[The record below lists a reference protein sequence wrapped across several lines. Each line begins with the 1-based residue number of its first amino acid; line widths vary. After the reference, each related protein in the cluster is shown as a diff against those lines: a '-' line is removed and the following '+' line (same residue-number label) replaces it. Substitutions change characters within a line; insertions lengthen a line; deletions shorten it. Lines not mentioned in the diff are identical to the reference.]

1 MISKKNILV
10 LLCFVLFLT
19 SCVSYQQTVYL
30 THDEILE
37 QSEQKNKLFEFRIQ
51 PKDELIIMVSTTDPA
66 SSVPF
71 LRKMGQNKET
81 PQTSTPS
88 EAKLLN
94 YLVDNEGYIDYP
106 VLGRLHVAGQTAG
119 ECQNLIRQKLET
131 YLNEEPNVTVRIANF
146 KISILGEVNNP
157 GTYKVSDD
165 GMNIFQALAEAG
177 DMTLFA
183 NREDVQLLRQD
194 STGRRQVVHLDLTS
208 SEIALSPYYHLQQ
221 NDVIYVKPTKGKVR
235 SRTFGDNS
243 SVWITLTS
251 AFTSIISLIIVAI
264 R

>member
-10 LLCFVLFLT
+10 LLCLTVFLT
-19 SCVSYQQTVYL
+19 GCVSYQKTVYL

-37 QSEQKNKLFEFRIQ
+37 QSEQKNGLFEFRIQ
-51 PKDELIIMVSTTDPA
+51 PKDELVIVVSTTDPA

-71 LRKMGQNKET
+71 LRKLGQNKEMN
-81 PQTSTPS
+81 QSSPS
-88 EAKLLN
+88 NDAKLLN
-94 YLVDNEGYIDYP
+94 YLVDKDGYIDYP
-106 VLGRLHVAGQTAG
+106 VLGRLHVSGLTAG
-119 ECQNLIRQKLET
+119 ECQNLIRQKLEA
-131 YLNEEPNVTVRIANF
+131 YLNEDPNVTVRIANF

-165 GMNIFQALAEAG
+165 GMNLFQALAEAG

-221 NDVIYVKPTKGKVR
+221 NDIVYVKPTKGKVR

-251 AFTSIISLIIVAI
+251 ALTSIVSLIIVAI